1 MLVPIAIESNDVLG
15 SVDEVRQLGRP
26 TPSDGIAVGSYVTVR
41 GWILNRADG
50 TPLKNLRVGIDA
62 LSPSG
67 AILGIERTDVRDSHG
82 ANALKSGFLAVLP
95 VTAPPGRHEL
105 VFGFDT
111 NDQRRELIVSAAL
124 TTESP
129 VDPLEGLVHERAGWE
144 FALDGVFDGN
154 SALDQDSDGVFVCP
168 TERPVAIRG
177 WALHGPT
184 GAAAREVVAR
194 SGGRYLHVLAPQARP
209 DVAAIKAAPH
219 AVDCGFT
226 IPLLPSHI
234 GVEEI
239 ALFALREDGSYGSL
253 ARVRVRQARPLAS
266 WTLPESD
273 AVAGTVDAIA
283 LDDRTLDSLN
293 EINAVEGQV
302 LRVRGWAVDT
312 MGPLLTGGIELTLDD
327 VAVVQTQTSLTRQ
340 DIATKYHGL
349 TDAGFEIAWTIAAL
363 APGAHLLGVRAL
375 SARRDAVATLA
386 MCRFFVEPAPQRS
399 R

>member
-1 MLVPIAIESNDVLG
+1 MLVPFKIESNDVLG

-26 TPSDGIAVGSYVTVR
+26 APTDGIAVGSYLVVR

-50 TPLKNLRVGIDA
+50 TPLQDLRVGIDA
-62 LSPSG
+62 FSPSA
-67 AILGIERTDVRDSHG
+67 AILGFERTDVRDAHG
-82 ANALKSGFLAVLP
+82 ASALKSGFLAVLP

-105 VFGFDT
+105 VFGFGT
-111 NDQRRELIVSAAL
+111 NDRRRDLVVSAAL
-124 TTESP
+124 MTEPP
-129 VDPLEGLVHERAGWE
+129 VDPLAGLADERAGWE
-144 FALDGVFDGN
+144 FALDGVFDGD

-184 GAAAREVVAR
+184 GAAAREIVAR
-194 SGGRYLHVLAPQARP
+194 TGGRYLLVLAPQARP

-226 IPLLPSHI
+226 IPLLPSPI

-239 ALFALREDGSYGSL
+239 ALFALREDGSYASL

-266 WTLPESD
+266 STLPRSD
-273 AVAGTVDAIA
+273 AVAGTIDAIA
-283 LDDRTLDSLN
+283 LDDRTLDSIH
-293 EINAVEGQV
+293 EINAFEHQV

-312 MGPLLTGGIELTLDD
+312 VGPLLTGGIELTLDD

-349 TDAGFEIAWTIAAL
+349 TDTGFEIAWTIAAL

-386 MCRFFVEPAPQRS
+386 TYRFFVEPAPQRS